1 MPNWKTTLNIKDLHE
16 GRRAGELTIQ
26 QVAAGVAAR
35 LKLNKYAKD
44 GPNIFFTIL
53 DVIDELESIAEDV
66 QTPQEKLVD
75 EYDGVLE
82 ELYNFGDCGHR
93 IWIKTA

>member
-1 MPNWKTTLNIKDLHE
+1 MVATFICVTVFIY
-16 GRRAGELTIQ
+16 LTCYR
-26 QVAAGVAAR
+26 QVPYSSPLER
-35 LKLNKYAKD
+35 SYS
-44 GPNIFFTIL
+44 FFTVL